1 MRAQMKSAPLSMIKA
16 GDGDGIVEAL
26 VATYDVDSGGDRIVP
41 GAFTQTLDE
50 WEQSGKSL
58 PFIWAHQHD
67 DIDAY
72 LGDVLEAKET
82 DDGLYVKAQVDMEDP
97 KSAKAY
103 RLMKS
108 GRVDNYSFAYEVRD
122 SAPDPDN
129 ESVTLLKTLGLFE
142 VGPVLIG
149 MNRETRTLS
158 VKHDEGQASAD
169 FGTQTLTV
177 NGQTLPMP
185 TPLTGLKIGR
195 VISSKNEQRLR
206 DAYTAI
212 GDVLAQLDGDE
223 PSSDEE
229 GKSHT
234 PEPTK
239 ADDRES
245 GKADESMQSGP
256 DDDLDLSLRLAKA
269 MTHANTG

>member
-1 MRAQMKSAPLSMIKA
+1 MKGHVMRAQMKSAPAQIKAA

-26 VATYDVDSGGDRIVP
+26 VATYAVDSGGDRIVP
-41 GAFTQTLDE
+41 GAFADTLDE
-50 WEQSGKSL
+50 WAASGKTM

-72 LGDVLEAKET
+72 LGDVLEAKEV

-108 GRVDNYSFAYEVRD
+108 GRVDNYSFAYEVKD
-122 SAPDPDN
+122 AEPDPDD
-129 ESVTLLKTLGLFE
+129 ESVTLLKTIGLFE

-158 VKHDEGQASAD
+158 VKHDGQAMSAD
-169 FGTQTLTV
+169 FGTQTLVVDGT
-177 NGQTLPMP
+177 TL
-185 TPLTGLKIGR
+185 LKIGR

-206 DAYTAI
+206 EAHVAI

-223 PSSDEE
+223 PPSDEE

-234 PEPTK
+234 PEPSK
-239 ADDRES
+239 ADDRDS
-245 GKADESMQSGP
+245 GKADDSMQSGP
-256 DDDLDLSLRLAKA
+256 DDDLDLSLLLAKA